1 MEEYDSKTASHVD
14 TGTGRFALS
23 IVFAATCVLIGGM
36 ILDSQK
42 VTLALTCGIAFFSFL
57 VVLVLLVQTGQLAS
71 IVKHYESEKTL
82 REQVRIQYE
91 LYVREAPQLP
101 APAPEPPTQPQAILL
116 NTYIPARPTPSEQVQ
131 VEAYAWV
138 LALFK
143 AGVPDPEKILPDTS
157 RSPDQVQAKKPRPE
171 VLEYLLS
178 LEILRGG
185 GKGEMLFFNQ
195 KVYSSLRVCQQAI
208 KYGVP
213 LRRDA

>member
-1 MEEYDSKTASHVD
+1 MTSQDD
-14 TGTGRFALS
+14 TGTGKFALS

-42 VTLALTCGIAFFSFL
+42 VTLALTCGISFFSFL

-71 IVKHYESEKTL
+71 AYRHYESEKTL
-82 REQVRIQYE
+82 RVQARIQYE
-91 LYVREAPQLP
+91 VYLREPEKTPL
-101 APAPEPPTQPQAILL
+101 PEPPLPKQPQGILL
-116 NTYIPARPTPSEQVQ
+116 NTYIPARPPAGEQVK

-143 AGVPDPEKILPDTS
+143 NGVPDPERILGSAS
-157 RSPDQVQAKKPRPE
+157 RSPGQVQAKKPSKE

-178 LEILRGG
+178 LEMVRGG
-185 GKGEMLFFNQ
+185 GKGEMLFFQ
-195 KVYSSLRVCQQAI
+195 QETYSSLRVCQQAI

-213 LRRDA
+213 LRREA